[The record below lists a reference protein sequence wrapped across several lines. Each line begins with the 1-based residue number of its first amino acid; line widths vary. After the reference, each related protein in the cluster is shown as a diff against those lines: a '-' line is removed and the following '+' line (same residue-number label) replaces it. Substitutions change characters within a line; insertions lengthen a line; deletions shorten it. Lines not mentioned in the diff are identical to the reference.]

1 MKEFFQGLVL
11 GIVVMYGY
19 VYQGADLL
27 GPLKGWVGGWFGEAK
42 HNFEHNRMKKEADKM
57 INGFFFPRDG
67 DREKI
72 ARV

>member
-11 GIVVMYGY
+11 GAVVMYGY
-19 VYQGADLL
+19 VYQGVDLL
-27 GPLKGWVGGWFGEAK
+27 GPVQDWFGGAK

-57 INGFFFPRDG
+57 INGFFFPRDV
-67 DREKI
+67 DSEKI

>member
-11 GIVVMYGY
+11 GAVVMYGY

-27 GPLKGWVGGWFGEAK
+27 GPFKGWFGGVK
-42 HNFEHNRMKKEADKM
+42 HHFEHNHMKKEADKM
-57 INGFFFPRDG
+57 INGFFFPRDIDG
-67 DREKI
+67 EKI

>member
-11 GIVVMYGY
+11 GVVVMYGY

-27 GPLKGWVGGWFGEAK
+27 GPFKGWFGGVK
-42 HNFEHNRMKKEADKM
+42 HHFEHHRLKKEADKM
-57 INGFFFPRDG
+57 INGFLFQRDNN
-67 DREKI
+67 DEEKI

>member
-11 GIVVMYGY
+11 GAVVMYGY
-19 VYQGADLL
+19 VYQGTDPL
-27 GPLKGWVGGWFGEAK
+27 GPFKGWFGGAK

-67 DREKI
+67 DSEKI
-72 ARV
+72 VRV

>member
-11 GIVVMYGY
+11 GAVVMYGY
-19 VYQGADLL
+19 VYQGADLF
-27 GPLKGWVGGWFGEAK
+27 GAFKGWFGGVK
-42 HNFEHNRMKKEADKM
+42 HDFEHNRMKKEADKM

-67 DREKI
+67 DGEKT